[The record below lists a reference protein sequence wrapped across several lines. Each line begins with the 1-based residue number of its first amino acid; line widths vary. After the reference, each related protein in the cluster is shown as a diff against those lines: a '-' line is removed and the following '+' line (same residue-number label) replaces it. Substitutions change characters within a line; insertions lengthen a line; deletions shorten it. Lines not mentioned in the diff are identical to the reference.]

1 MLDQESFKTHHWEQT
16 PLGALETWPKQLR
29 FLCDFLLCSEQPMFL
44 LWGASR
50 AFIFN
55 RAYEAIWEIDSLRL
69 LGQPI
74 DHVAGPLA
82 QDFAPLVERV
92 FAGGSFFRTDF
103 PIIGEPGRPPRY
115 FDFSYTPIEDYENP
129 GKVVAALCISTDV
142 TDRFLSAQSLKLERE
157 ILALTVENVTE
168 GVALIETDFSL
179 LLWNEPFRQHFGY
192 APGQL
197 RLGMNA
203 AELMHE
209 TASRGDLGPGDPGSI
224 VASFVNS
231 IRTTSARDIEI
242 KRANDQMLCLHRRA
256 LNGGR
261 QLLVSRDVTDE
272 RTAARLK
279 DELVSTV
286 SHELRTPL
294 TAIAGALGMVGAG
307 AAGELPEK
315 ADRLVKIAQRN
326 TERLIAL
333 VNDLLDVDKLRSGK
347 VEYHLEPIDL
357 VELIRASI
365 EQTQTFGAS
374 SGVTLSAELPPSP
387 VLVVSDRN
395 RLLQVLANLLSN
407 AIKFSPSDG
416 QVEVRL
422 TCDEKTAS
430 IGVIDHGMGVAE
442 EFRPR
447 LFQRFSQQDASPTR
461 SQPGTGLGLVIT
473 RNIVEQLGGTV
484 AFEPTEPRGAT
495 FRVDLPLATEEELEG
510 KA

>member
-1 MLDQESFKTHHWEQT
+1 
-16 PLGALETWPKQLR
+16 
-29 FLCDFLLCSEQPMFL
+29 FL
-44 LWGASR
+44 LWGVSR

-74 DHVAGPLA
+74 DDVAGPLA

-242 KRANDQMLCLHRRA
+242 K
-256 LNGGR
+256 
-261 QLLVSRDVTDE
+261 
-272 RTAARLK
+272 
-279 DELVSTV
+279 
-286 SHELRTPL
+286 
-294 TAIAGALGMVGAG
+294 
-307 AAGELPEK
+307 
-315 ADRLVKIAQRN
+315 
-326 TERLIAL
+326 
-333 VNDLLDVDKLRSGK
+333 
-347 VEYHLEPIDL
+347 
-357 VELIRASI
+357 
-365 EQTQTFGAS
+365 
-374 SGVTLSAELPPSP
+374 
-387 VLVVSDRN
+387 
-395 RLLQVLANLLSN
+395 
-407 AIKFSPSDG
+407 
-416 QVEVRL
+416 
-422 TCDEKTAS
+422 
-430 IGVIDHGMGVAE
+430 
-442 EFRPR
+442 
-447 LFQRFSQQDASPTR
+447 
-461 SQPGTGLGLVIT
+461 
-473 RNIVEQLGGTV
+473 
-484 AFEPTEPRGAT
+484 
-495 FRVDLPLATEEELEG
+495 
-510 KA
+510 